1 MLRRESTENRGQL
14 CAGDQ
19 SNEAKARRRV
29 AEVGHEQK
37 IMIDRFL
44 RVRDAALGPTCC
56 DRRGLTHSEE
66 HDLSIEPARLNAG
79 VRRGVFRVEDR

>member
-14 CAGDQ
+14 CASDQ
-19 SNEAKARRRV
+19 SSEAKARRRV

-44 RVRDAALGPTCC
+44 RARDAAPGLTN
-56 DRRGLTHSEE
+56 RRGLTHSE
-66 HDLSIEPARLNAG
+66 
-79 VRRGVFRVEDR
+79 